1 MHDYYLAG
9 ANLLIGGL
17 MGLLGG
23 LFGIGGGLIAVP
35 VLVVLYGFD
44 QQLAQGTALVM
55 MIPTLL
61 MGFWRYKQRN
71 PIEWKTA
78 GVLGLSAVC
87 VTFVAAHLA
96 TNMASRTLH
105 LAFAIFLVFLGL
117 YYLFNILQQSN
128 VAKPRRIVPQK
139 YLFAIGILM
148 GMTSGFFGV
157 GGAIVAVPVLVTFF
171 GVAQTVAQGMGLAA
185 VVPGAIV
192 ALVTYAN
199 AGFVDWVTG
208 IPLAIGG
215 FVSVSWG
222 VALAHHLPER
232 KLRMTFCAG
241 IILLAVWML
250 YKELF
255 QV

>member
-1 MHDYYLAG
+1 MHVYYLVG
-9 ANLLIGGL
+9 ANLLIGAL

-35 VLVVLYGFD
+35 VLAVLYGFD

-71 PIEWKTA
+71 HIAWSTA
-78 GVLGLSAVC
+78 AVLGGSAVT
-87 VTFVAAHLA
+87 VTFVAAYLA
-96 TNMASRTLH
+96 TNMPSRTLH
-105 LAFAIFLVFLGL
+105 LAFAIFLAFLGL
-117 YYLFNILQQSN
+117 YYLFNILQQSSGI
-128 VAKPRRIVPQK
+128 KPRYVVPQK
-139 YLFAIGILM
+139 YLFVIGILM
-148 GMTSGFFGV
+148 GLTSGFFGV
-157 GGAIVAVPVLVTFF
+157 GGAIVAVPILVAFF
-171 GVAQTVAQGMGLAA
+171 GVAQTAAQGMGLVA

-222 VALAHHLPER
+222 VALAHHLPEK
-232 KLRMTFCAG
+232 KLRIAFCG
-241 IILLAVWML
+241 GLILLALWML

-255 QV
+255 

>member
-1 MHDYYLAG
+1 MGTHVYYLAG
-9 ANLLIGGL
+9 ANLLIGAL

-71 PIEWKTA
+71 GIELKTA
-78 GVLGLSAVC
+78 AILGACAVGVTLYS
-87 VTFVAAHLA
+87 AHLA
-96 TNMASRTLH
+96 VNMSSRTLH
-105 LAFAIFLVFLGL
+105 LAFAIFLIFLGI
-117 YYLFNILQQSN
+117 YYYFAVVRKSARIRP
-128 VAKPRRIVPQK
+128 PRSIPLK
-139 YLFAIGILM
+139 YLVAIGMLM
-148 GMTSGFFGV
+148 GLTSGFFGV
-157 GGAIVAVPVLVTFF
+157 GGAIVAVPIWVAFF
-171 GVAQTVAQGMGLAA
+171 GVAQTAAQGMGLAA

-192 ALVTYAN
+192 ALIMYTN
-199 AGFVDWVTG
+199 AGFVDWPTA

-222 VALAHHLPER
+222 VALAHYMPER
-232 KLRMTFCAG
+232 RLRLAFCGG
-241 IILLAVWML
+241 IILLALWML
-250 YKELF
+250 YKDLF
-255 QV
+255 

>member
-1 MHDYYLAG
+1 MEIHAMWMMA
-9 ANLLIGGL
+9 ANLLIGAL

-55 MIPTLL
+55 MIPTLI
-61 MGFWRYKQRN
+61 MGFLRYKQRN
-71 PIEWKTA
+71 GIEWRTA
-78 GVLGLSAVC
+78 GILGGAAVC
-87 VTFVAAHLA
+87 VTFVAAHIA
-96 TNMASRTLH
+96 TGMSSRTLH
-105 LAFAIFLVFLGL
+105 LAFAVFMAFLGL
-117 YYLFNILQQSN
+117 YYLFNIVKTETKQRSL
-128 VAKPRRIVPQK
+128 VPQK

-171 GVAQTVAQGMGLAA
+171 GVAQTAAQGMGLAA

-192 ALVTYAN
+192 ALFTYGH
-199 AGFVDWVTG
+199 AGFVDWSVGT
-208 IPLAIGG
+208 PLAIGG

-222 VALAHHLPER
+222 VALAHHLPEK
-232 KLRMTFCAG
+232 KLRIAFCAG
-241 IILLAVWML
+241 IILLAMWLL
-250 YKELF
+250 YKEL
-255 QV
+255 